1 MPLQF
6 ATAGSEH
13 APVHLA
19 GEILTYVG
27 SMTASWV
34 LQTCLLLTCLQQLV
48 AAANKPDSQTI
59 FQQQPHSSPPNT
71 TQQAYQP
78 AITGIATTTL
88 FAYASKV
95 ALEVVED
102 QFDKLDLPD
111 TSSSWDIPVIGT
123 INLDLSR
130 IVLKSLDISAA
141 TTGVA
146 PNQQG
151 GVTFIVIG
159 LRTTVDCHFHYY
171 KDTFPKVS
179 GSGDAEVQFED
190 GNVEF
195 MLIPKADAKGRPMI
209 ISQGPAKVSFGDIDV
224 RTSHSKAAWL
234 YNLFLNV
241 FEGQFRGVITREV
254 ARYAIPASITLYVS
268 LIPFPLIHPLQPSPL
283 PSTPHVV
290 TSSCTTPACKAL
302 THGVCVHTQ
311 DFLPEFG
318 AYTA

>member
-1 MPLQF
+1 MLLCTSQAKSPPF
-6 ATAGSEH
+6 
-13 APVHLA
+13 
-19 GEILTYVG
+19 G

-48 AAANKPDSQTI
+48 AAAYKPNSQTM
-59 FQQQPHSSPPNT
+59 FQQHPHLPLPAA

-95 ALEVVED
+95 ALEVIED

-111 TSSSWDIPVIGT
+111 TSSSWDIPVVGT

-146 PNQQG
+146 PNQHG

-179 GSGDAEVQFED
+179 GSGDAEVHFEN

-195 MLIPKADAKGRPMI
+195 KLIPKADAKGRPMI
-209 ISQGPAKVSFGDIDV
+209 ISQGPAKVSFGDVDV

-254 ARYAIPASITLYVS
+254 ARWAVPAFIILHVS
-268 LIPFPLIHPLQPSPL
+268 LTPSTLFQTHQPSSL
-283 PSTPHVV
+283 L
-290 TSSCTTPACKAL
+290 CTTHVMTSPN
-302 THGVCVHTQ
+302 
-311 DFLPEFG
+311 
-318 AYTA
+318 